1 MNTELLKRLCSASG
15 VCGYE
20 APVAKILAEEIQS
33 LVDEWYIDP
42 IGNLVA
48 HKKGNGKKLMAAA
61 HMDQIG
67 MIVTAIEKTG
77 EIRFAKMGGLNHLN
91 LLSDRVI
98 FANGTIGTVGCELL
112 NYPTEFDFDKLFI
125 DIGSTNRDET
135 EKVVAV
141 GDVCT
146 FCAECIIDST
156 KVISPA
162 LDNRIGC
169 VIAIEALRR
178 AKSIAHDLYVV
189 FTVQE
194 EVGLRGAGAA
204 ANAIDPDYALNLDTA
219 RTYYTSDGKQPQIR
233 LGGGAAID
241 IKNGAVICSE
251 KMVDFLTGCAE
262 KAAIP
267 YQYAVGSAGGID
279 VARIQQTGR
288 GVAVGAISVATRNL
302 HSMSEVEL
310 LSDIEACIQLA
321 TVAFESKI
329 G

>member
-20 APVAKILAEEIQS
+20 SPVARILTEEIQC

-42 IGNLVA
+42 IGNLIA

-98 FANGTIGTVGCELL
+98 FANGTIGAIGCELL
-112 NYPTEFDFDKLFI
+112 AGPSDFDFDKLFI
-125 DIGSTNRDET
+125 DIGATSKEEA
-135 EKVVAV
+135 EKFVTV

-146 FCAECIIDST
+146 FYAECVIDDT
-156 KVISPA
+156 KAISPA
-162 LDNRIGC
+162 LDNRVGC
-169 VIAIEALRR
+169 FIAIEALRR
-178 AKSIAHDLYVV
+178 AKNIPYDLYIV

-204 ANAIDPDYALNLDTA
+204 ANAIAPNYALNLDTA
-219 RTYYTSDGKQPQIR
+219 RTYYTSGGKQPQIR
-233 LGGGAAID
+233 LGSGATID

-251 KMVDFLTGCAE
+251 KMVDFLTGCAK

-267 YQYAVGSAGGID
+267 YQYAVGNAGGID
-279 VARIQQTGR
+279 VAKIQQSGA

-321 TVAFESKI
+321 TVAFETEVE
-329 G
+329 